1 MFLIYCFV
9 NIFLIIATIFGINS
23 SSNPTESSLLIPSK
37 ATLINYA
44 FNDRPEKTWYFEPK
58 KCGEFHVYDK
68 VAGKCRRIYCRSTI
82 GDMPYRKCKV
92 SEAFESFYA
101 RKEFIDIQ
109 AEKWSI
115 KIFVNIINGLKLTRN
130 KNTRKEFEMQ
140 LASVLNISI
149 ERIGVEDMT
158 LLDNFHAKF
167 DVELFEDIEMDI
179 SAEQLAEKMRIC
191 LTERQ
196 TFQIDGCVFQPDFAA
211 SYLTSYVSTFCE
223 GSSVRK
229 IPHWG
234 LNFSFI
240 NSNKL
245 LNNENGRIYP
255 KGSYIASVL
264 VHNDLLKVVTFAI
277 LCEKV
282 TGLFCET
289 FKLPA
294 GSYEFIDNGAY
305 IKSLYGVT
313 DKFEVDFN
321 SSVKI
326 CEPSHFFC
334 VGNQTENK
342 IVGVCLIVSCVFL
355 VLILVTFSMV
365 PDISSTLPGFNTI
378 NLVLTILILQ
388 LHFLTGAYWTNCWLA
403 AIVMHYFILLNFSWS
418 SIIGFHIFRT
428 FVTCD
433 SIHCEDNSK
442 YGSRFTSFIMAHLMV
457 LIVVAVSLINEFISN
472 DFAPHFG
479 PFQGVCWIRSSIG
492 ILIYFAVPISLSNS
506 LNSIFYLASYMRI
519 KRTLNAS
526 VAVSVQSINRLSI
539 RSIPTQLSV
548 FSRIATALSISW
560 LTILLIPMTPPK
572 STVHQLAKYLFVF
585 INTNQ
590 GLLLFFAFL
599 WNKRVGRI
607 WLNWAR
613 ILIRI
618 ENQKSSKDSIVT
630 ISASVPINSVD

>member
-1 MFLIYCFV
+1 MFDC
-9 NIFLIIATIFGINS
+9 LIIWLIDLFL
-23 SSNPTESSLLIPSK
+23 SL
-37 ATLINYA
+37 
-44 FNDRPEKTWYFEPK
+44 
-58 KCGEFHVYDK
+58 
-68 VAGKCRRIYCRSTI
+68 
-82 GDMPYRKCKV
+82 
-92 SEAFESFYA
+92 
-101 RKEFIDIQ
+101 
-109 AEKWSI
+109 
-115 KIFVNIINGLKLTRN
+115 
-130 KNTRKEFEMQ
+130 
-140 LASVLNISI
+140 
-149 ERIGVEDMT
+149 
-158 LLDNFHAKF
+158 
-167 DVELFEDIEMDI
+167 
-179 SAEQLAEKMRIC
+179 
-191 LTERQ
+191 
-196 TFQIDGCVFQPDFAA
+196 
-211 SYLTSYVSTFCE
+211 
-223 GSSVRK
+223 
-229 IPHWG
+229 
-234 LNFSFI
+234 
-240 NSNKL
+240 
-245 LNNENGRIYP
+245 
-255 KGSYIASVL
+255 
-264 VHNDLLKVVTFAI
+264 
-277 LCEKV
+277 
-282 TGLFCET
+282 
-289 FKLPA
+289 
-294 GSYEFIDNGAY
+294 
-305 IKSLYGVT
+305 
-313 DKFEVDFN
+313 
-321 SSVKI
+321 
-326 CEPSHFFC
+326 
-334 VGNQTENK
+334 
-342 IVGVCLIVSCVFL
+342 
-355 VLILVTFSMV
+355 
-365 PDISSTLPGFNTI
+365 
-378 NLVLTILILQ
+378 
-388 LHFLTGAYWTNCWLA
+388 NC
-403 AIVMHYFILLNFSWS
+403 